1 MSRTHC
7 RSRLDMLLHLQQQR
21 PIESPLRLPC
31 MSNGIELAPN
41 LAYPLI
47 EARKKGRRV
56 HSHIIQVIIINLWS
70 DLRRRRISRIIILPI
85 DVHETPDRKYNQP
98 PE

>member
-7 RSRLDMLLHLQQQR
+7 KLRLDMLLHLQQQL

-47 EARKKGRRV
+47 ETRNKGRKV
-56 HSHIIQVIIINLWS
+56 HSHIIQVIIINLRS
-70 DLRRRRISRIIILPI
+70 DLRRRRISRIVILPI
-85 DVHETPDRKYNQP
+85 DVHETLDSKYNQSS
-98 PE
+98 E